1 MTRRVYRIVIVI
13 AIVLWISLFIVKDS
27 YSNSLLIIASSLTF
41 LVFSFGIHGLIAHS
55 IHPPSTNG
63 KLITFPLLMWMLWAV
78 MFLVFV
84 FLIIPVYCPDF
95 FMDM

>member
-1 MTRRVYRIVIVI
+1 MTRRIYRIVIVI
-13 AIVLWISLFIVKDS
+13 AVVLWICIFIVKDS
-27 YSNSLLIIASSLTF
+27 YSNSFLIIASSLTF
-41 LVFSFGIHGLIAHS
+41 LAFSFGIHGLIAYS

-63 KLITFPLLMWMLWAV
+63 KLITFPLLMWVLWAV

-95 FMDM
+95 LMDM